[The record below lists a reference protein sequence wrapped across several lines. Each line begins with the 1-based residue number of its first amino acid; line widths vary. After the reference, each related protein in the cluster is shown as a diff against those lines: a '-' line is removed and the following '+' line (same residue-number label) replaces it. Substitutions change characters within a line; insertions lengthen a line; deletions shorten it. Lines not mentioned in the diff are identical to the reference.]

1 MKRIVTV
8 ALISTLLSGCG
19 TFLSRDAFFKKEGV
33 YPATR
38 LDVDGIKE
46 SESPYP
52 VFFAMDL
59 PVSLVTDKLLIPY
72 DLLR

>member
-1 MKRIVTV
+1 MKRIIIV
-8 ALISTLLSGCG
+8 ALISMFLSGCG
-19 TFLSRDAFFKKEGV
+19 TFLSRDPFFKNEGV

-38 LDVDGIKE
+38 FDAEMIKE

-52 VFFAMDL
+52 VFFAMDI
-59 PVSLVTDKLLIPY
+59 PVSFVTDTLLIPY